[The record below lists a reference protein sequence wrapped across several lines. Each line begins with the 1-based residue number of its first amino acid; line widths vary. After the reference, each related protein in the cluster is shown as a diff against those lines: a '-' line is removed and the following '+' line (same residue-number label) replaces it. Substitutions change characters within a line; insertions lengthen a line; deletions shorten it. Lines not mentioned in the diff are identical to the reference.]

1 MAKFIKVQSTA
12 HSHLTYFI
20 NVEMVKYVVQNA
32 QVLDQSSVRIIGDE
46 HPIAIS
52 ESAASLI
59 DRIGVDLV

>member
-1 MAKFIKVQSTA
+1 MTKFIKVQSTA
-12 HSHLTYFI
+12 QHLTYFI